1 MTTAGILAAALVL
14 VAGAATAG
22 QPEAAATTVILVRHA
37 ERTSMTDPDSPLS
50 AEGRQRADA
59 LARLLRDASVSAII
73 TSPRVRTQ
81 QTAEP
86 LARDRRLAPRVLPA
100 DDLDGVVS
108 TIRALAG
115 QTVLVVHHSN
125 TVPALAEKLGVAV
138 PPIADDEYDRLVIVT
153 VPRSGPPSSVTLRF
167 AGR

>member
-22 QPEAAATTVILVRHA
+22 QPEAGTTVILVRHA

-86 LARDRRLAPRVLPA
+86 LARDRRLTPRVLPA

-125 TVPALAEKLGVAV
+125 TVPALADKLGVPI